1 VARTLLTAMAEHIF
15 LSSGVSLRKN
25 VSLSVE
31 SFAARFSRNVMVST
45 ILFWKY
51 SLVSRILA
59 GLSRRA
65 GLAASSRW

>member
-1 VARTLLTAMAEHIF
+1 
-15 LSSGVSLRKN
+15 LRKN